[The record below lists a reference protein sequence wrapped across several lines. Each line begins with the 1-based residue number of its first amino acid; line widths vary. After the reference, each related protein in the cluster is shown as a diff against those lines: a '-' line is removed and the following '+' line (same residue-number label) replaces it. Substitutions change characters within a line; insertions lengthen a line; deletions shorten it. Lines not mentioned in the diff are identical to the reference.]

1 MLHHK
6 RDFKYYIDL
15 VYQKAKAD
23 LRTEAARGYLGV
35 LWWVIEPLMYMG
47 AFYVVF
53 VHFFHRGDENFV
65 MFLLSG
71 LIAWKFFQTT
81 ILTGSNSLIANGNLM
96 NQVYLPKI
104 LFPFTTIMVNTLKFI
119 IILVLFLLLLIFETG
134 HVKLSWAFLPLIVL
148 TQLILVTS
156 LTGFFSAIIPFF
168 PDFRVILENVLLM
181 FFFISGVFF
190 KISSLPDNVQNYL
203 SLNPMAFL
211 ISEYRNILIHGN
223 LPNLK
228 GLILVI
234 IFSLLLFCIVLWLFR
249 RFDRIYPKIIY

>member
-1 MLHHK
+1 MLHHQ
-6 RDFKYYIDL
+6 RDFKYYVDL
-15 VYQKAKAD
+15 VFQKAKAD

-35 LWWVIEPLMYMG
+35 LWWVIEPVMYMG

-71 LIAWKFFQTT
+71 LISWKFFQTT
-81 ILTGSNSLIANGNLM
+81 ILIGSNSLITNGNLM

-104 LFPFTTIMVNTLKFI
+104 VFPFTTIMVNTLKFL
-119 IILVLFLLLLIFETG
+119 IILVLFVSLLLFETG
-134 HVKLSWAFLPLIVL
+134 HASWSWIFLPLIVL

-156 LTGFFSAIIPFF
+156 ITSFFSAIMPFF

-181 FFFISGVFF
+181 LFFISGVFF
-190 KISSLPDNVQNYL
+190 RITSLPDSIQNYL

-211 ISEYRNILIHGN
+211 ISEYRNILIRGT
-223 LPNLK
+223 LPNVR

-234 IFSLLLFCIVLWLFR
+234 IFSLLLFGIVLWLFR

>member
-1 MLHHK
+1 MLYHQ

-35 LWWVIEPLMYMG
+35 LWWVIEPVMYMG

-53 VHFFHRGDENFV
+53 VHFYHRGDENFV

-104 LFPFTTIMVNTLKFI
+104 VFPFTTIMVNTIKFV
-119 IILVLFLLLLIFETG
+119 IILVLFLTLLFFGTG
-134 HVKLSWAFLPLIVL
+134 HVSWTWVFLPLIVL

-156 LTGFFSAIIPFF
+156 ITSFFSAIMPFF
-168 PDFRVILENVLLM
+168 PDFRVILENILLM

-190 KISSLPDNVQNYL
+190 KIKNLPDNVQKYL
-203 SLNPMAFL
+203 LLNPMAFL
-211 ISEYRNILIHGN
+211 ISEYRNILFRGA
-223 LPNLK
+223 LPSIN
-228 GLILVI
+228 GLIFVI
-234 IFSLLLFCIVLWLFR
+234 IFSLLLFGIALWLFR